1 MAFVTENS
9 IVISFAEYSDVLARD
24 QRLVEANEGLTDDV
38 IEPLLVRATERI
50 LTKLRSTSWWTSY
63 YITRAPSGTVIND
76 TADIPALDPNQILA
90 RQNDFTD
97 LCVYTAF
104 AEYIMPLIADF
115 GNAEGSELKKMGYY
129 QNKAEMLFGELVTA
143 GDWYDFSDDGTINRN
158 EKSAGS
164 FNLKRVR

>member
-1 MAFVTENS
+1 MAFVTENTT
-9 IVISFAEYSDVLARD
+9 VISFAEYSDVLARD
-24 QRLVEANEGLTDDV
+24 QRLIEANEGLTDDV

-76 TADIPALDPNQILA
+76 TSDIPVLNPNQILA

-104 AEYIMPLIADF
+104 AEFILPLIADF
-115 GNAEGSELKKMGYY
+115 GNEDSSELKKMGYY
-129 QNKAEMLFGELVTA
+129 TNKAEQLFSEIVTA
-143 GDWYDFSDDGTINRN
+143 GDWYDFSDDGTISRN